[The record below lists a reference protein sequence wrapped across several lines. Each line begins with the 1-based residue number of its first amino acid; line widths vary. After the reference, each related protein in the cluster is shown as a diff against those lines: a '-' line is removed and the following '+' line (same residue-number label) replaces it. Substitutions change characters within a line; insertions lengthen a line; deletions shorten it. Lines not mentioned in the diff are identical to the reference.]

1 MKSFKE
7 LISEMFQ
14 ESNGRGSGKRLIGF
28 LTMLVVL
35 GCTIALVVAEGCSPC
50 VENILQT
57 LIISACALLGISSV
71 TSIFKGNKTS
81 LNKNKD
87 E

>member
-1 MKSFKE
+1 MKQFIKE
-7 LISEMFQ
+7 MLSG
-14 ESNGRGSGKRLIGF
+14 SNGVVSSKRIIGA

-35 GCTIALVVAEGCSPC
+35 GCTIYFAVHEGCTNQ

-57 LIISACALLGISSV
+57 LIISACSLLGI
-71 TSIFKGNKTS
+71 TSISGAIRN
-81 LNKNKD
+81 NKNDNKH